1 MVTSVLKL
9 NPPYVLQDAVPRDSQ
24 RAWQRRPNSA
34 GTRHRFANRLGVDC
48 MQTAT
53 RYVAGGNYLRKF
65 ALGPQITYY
74 LTPAAA
80 IVLKWQ
86 RELEVTNGPKG
97 DRVWLEFAFP
107 LGG

>member
-1 MVTSVLKL
+1 MAA
-9 NPPYVLQDAVPRDSQ
+9 NP
-24 RAWQRRPNSA
+24 
-34 GTRHRFANRLGVDC
+34 RL
-48 MQTAT
+48 TKK
-53 RYVAGGNYLRKF
+53 YLRKF

-107 LGG
+107 MGGISAGER